1 MRRVATPI
9 PPPPTSESDVPTT
22 EHRRIS
28 TPVKNTTAPSP
39 VVIVGGTGTTE
50 PQSKIEP
57 VVELPPAAVTANI
70 KARPSRPQP
79 RTWWLAIG
87 ATAIIGALVAVIG
100 TQPWKRATAVQPP
113 TAQPPPVSVDPVTAD
128 LEAAEIALS
137 KQHWLAPRGQSLH
150 ELLKRLSSEAPSD
163 PRVAALRQKTIGTLE
178 RKGSDALEGRR
189 FGEAE
194 IAYRSLAKI
203 DPGSERTQLL
213 ARALAG
219 QAEVALN
226 SGKKEAAARD
236 ARDALALDP
245 EQADA
250 KRVQQKLAQMQS
262 TARKGKRNKR

>member
-1 MRRVATPI
+1 
-9 PPPPTSESDVPTT
+9 ESDVPTT
-22 EHRRIS
+22 EHRRIP

-57 VVELPPAAVTANI
+57 VVELPPPVTAQV
-70 KARPSRPQP
+70 KPRAVRRPRPQ
-79 RTWWLAIG
+79 TWWLAMG
-87 ATAIIGALVAVIG
+87 ATALIGALVAIIG
-100 TQPWKRATAVQPP
+100 TQPWKRATAVPAAP
-113 TAQPPPVSVDPVTAD
+113 NTQPPPVAVDPVAAD
-128 LEAAEIALS
+128 LEAAELAIT
-137 KQHWLAPRGQSLH
+137 KQHWLAPRGQNVH

-163 PRVAALRQKTIGTLE
+163 PRVGALRPETIGPLE
-178 RKGSDALEGRR
+178 RKGSGALEGRS

-203 DPGSERTQLL
+203 DPGPERTQLL

-226 SGKKEAAARD
+226 SGKKEAAAKD
-236 ARDALALDP
+236 ARDALSLDP

-250 KRVQQKLAQMQS
+250 KRVQQRLAQMQAAS
-262 TARKGKRNKR
+262 SRKGKRNKR